1 MGRRLGASRKMPNLG
16 DSERLENK
24 EWLIDEE
31 DSRKPSAANDP
42 WSNENIAKNR
52 ERYLQNQQKFID
64 EHNRKRHKSYA

>member
-1 MGRRLGASRKMPNLG
+1 MGRRLGASRRMPNLG

-24 EWLIDEE
+24 EWLLDVETKTN
-31 DSRKPSAANDP
+31 DAANDP
-42 WSNENIAKNR
+42 WSNENINKNR